1 MSRYDDL
8 FEDATVEDSVFADKE
23 ALDPLG
29 EPDEVVPRDAQE
41 EQLASLLTGVQEGHL
56 PTTVSIYG
64 PPGTGK
70 TLTTRRLCREFAA
83 RTDGF
88 AFEYVNLKECRTL
101 FAAANEIH
109 RVLTGETKGAYVGL
123 DGVFEGVWAAL
134 EAYPEWTVLILDE
147 IDHIQQDSNYD
158 PNDFFYRLLRGE
170 GKIKRDLN
178 LSVFLVSNE
187 LLEVDLRLDSRVQS
201 AMSGEEVFFSPYGL
215 KELRAVMQPRLKR
228 AFREGALPEE
238 VREYGVELAAD
249 RWGDARKTLRLFR
262 RAGETA
268 NDRGLRQVTRECV
281 DTSIE
286 ASEREAIIEKITQL
300 PRSHIYVLVAVTGW
314 VDTETGGIIQPVTT
328 EEIATMLQR
337 EMVPERFQLGTRAI
351 RNVLTDLETMGL
363 VETWVDSRG
372 SEGRVKQAETTFDP
386 QIVREAQ
393 AKTAATV
400 GQLSDAD
407 GAGE

>member
-1 MSRYDDL
+1 
-8 FEDATVEDSVFADKE
+8 
-23 ALDPLG
+23 
-29 EPDEVVPRDAQE
+29 
-41 EQLASLLTGVQEGHL
+41 
-56 PTTVSIYG
+56 
-64 PPGTGK
+64 
-70 TLTTRRLCREFAA
+70 
-83 RTDGF
+83 
-88 AFEYVNLKECRTL
+88 
-101 FAAANEIH
+101 
-109 RVLTGETKGAYVGL
+109 
-123 DGVFEGVWAAL
+123 
-134 EAYPEWTVLILDE
+134 
-147 IDHIQQDSNYD
+147 
-158 PNDFFYRLLRGE
+158 LRGE
-170 GKIKRDLN
+170 GKLKRELQ

-201 AMSGEEVFFSPYGL
+201 AMSGEEVFFPPYGVE
-215 KELRAVMQPRLKR
+215 ELRTVMQPRLER

-372 SEGRVKQAETTFDP
+372 SEGRVKQVETTFDP